1 MSAVAVPTVDAD
13 IEKMLA
19 ASFPQSSFVFQAT
32 IDQIPT
38 YWIPRS
44 NSK

>member
-19 ASFPQSSFVFQAT
+19 AVPTEELAT
-32 IDQIPT
+32 EE
-38 YWIPRS
+38 
-44 NSK
+44 